1 MKVENFNDEL
11 LDIKG
16 IGLHE
21 KIKKVNSNCPDQM
34 LDLLSKLI
42 VYDPDKRMGA
52 R

>member
-1 MKVENFNDEL
+1 MKVENFNDEFL
-11 LDIKG
+11 EIKG

-21 KIKKVNSNCPDQM
+21 KIKKANSNCPQQM
-34 LDLLSKLI
+34 LDMLSKLI